1 MARFLIR
8 RVIQSMFLLLAV
20 MFISFVLMRLAPGGP
35 FAFLGLDNPKIG
47 QAAVNELNEKYGL
60 NDPLPIAF
68 AKWVWGVI
76 KLDFGI
82 SLTSGGRTVI
92 SIVWEA
98 AVNTF
103 IFTFFATLIG
113 LLGIPIGVYAAR
125 HRGKLG
131 DNFVRILTVVL
142 NAVPHWW
149 LGLLIIII
157 VSNVAINTG
166 FKLVPLGGMST
177 IGKDDLLD
185 RLWHLALP
193 TFLLSLTPIIV
204 FSRFAR
210 SQTLEVLNQDY
221 VRTANAK
228 GMPSKIVNRA
238 HVLRNSLIPLITI
251 FGGILPA
258 LFAGAALTESVTSW
272 PGMGTL
278 FLRAAGER
286 DYPIL
291 MGIILFL
298 AILTI
303 LGNLLA
309 DLAYG
314 LVDPR
319 VRYN

>member
-8 RVIQSMFLLLAV
+8 RVIQSAFLLLAV
-20 MFISFVLMRLAPGGP
+20 MFISFLLMRLAPGGP

-47 QAAVNELNEKYGL
+47 KAAVNELNEKYGL

-98 AVNTF
+98 AINTF
-103 IFTFFATLIG
+103 IFSFLGTLIG
-113 LLGIPIGVYAAR
+113 LIGIPIGVYAAKR
-125 HRGKLG
+125 RGKFG
-131 DNFVRILTVVL
+131 DNFVRLFTVIL

-149 LGLLIIII
+149 LGLLIIIV
-157 VSNVAINTG
+157 VSNIAINSG
-166 FKLVPLGGMST
+166 FKLIPLGGMY
-177 IGKDDLLD
+177 DVNQDNLLN

-204 FSRFAR
+204 FARFAR
-210 SQTLEVLNQDY
+210 SQTLEVLSQDY

-228 GMPSKIVNRA
+228 GMPDSVVSRV

-251 FGGILPA
+251 FGGLLPA

-286 DYPIL
+286 DYPVL
-291 MGIILFL
+291 MGVVLFL
-298 AILTI
+298 TILTI
-303 LGNLLA
+303 VGNLLA